1 MLKSNR
7 SPPRIRFIEIG
18 KISIRDHDLVDL
30 EWINAFHRV
39 LPSTV
44 RYGNFIVSFLPREY
58 SGYPEGR
65 TLDIVVIHQ
74 PPEEQRLPLQAGF
87 PSQNTCYRQIH
98 PLIARQ
104 HKIFELNG
112 KTDRVKVDPLN
123 ADGIPFQTV
132 VYLAL

>member
-7 SPPRIRFIEIG
+7 SPSRIRFIEIG
-18 KISIRDHDLVDL
+18 EISICDHDLVDL
-30 EWINAFHRV
+30 EWINAFHRI

-44 RYGNFIVSFLPREY
+44 RYGNFIVSFLPRKH

-65 TLDIVVIHQ
+65 MLDIVVIHQ
-74 PPEEQRLPLQAGF
+74 PPEEQRLPLQACS
-87 PSQNTCYRQIH
+87 PSRNTDHGQIH
-98 PLIARQ
+98 LLIARQ

-112 KTDRVKVDPLN
+112 KTDRVKADAFD
-123 ADGIPFQTV
+123 ADGVPFQTV